1 MPTKRGGGWLEEGA
15 NGRRAQYRREVSWS
29 CCHHMARARQIKM
42 KFAALTLHLEGM
54 DEIQRAAQSS
64 EHADSMV
71 ALIGIAALNGME
83 KDDVLNSI
91 LVAPNRNAWVAS
103 DLSRLVAAVEAHRP
117 KRRRDSQVYLL
128 PSEWDKWKANGVQG
142 QPRVVQIKAE
152 LHIMLT
158 DGEGLQYALE
168 WNGPNALRPTF
179 NLANVCACMAQG
191 TLIYRYRIGC
201 NSDSVA
207 QATRQLNEQSEQMS
221 ALDAR

>member
-1 MPTKRGGGWLEEGA
+1 MD
-15 NGRRAQYRREVSWS
+15 
-29 CCHHMARARQIKM
+29 RARQIKM
-42 KFAALTLHLEGM
+42 KFAAVTLHLEGM